1 MSDEPTA
8 AKQESPKRLFVPSL
22 TVLIFAISMSSI
34 TLSIFLPEIAI
45 TFLGSAD
52 QGAVGIASQTGTVNG
67 AAEVVLAFLMG
78 ALAVRFRHK
87 SLLIAGAVLVV
98 FSNVGSFFAPDFI
111 TFQIFFALEGAG
123 SVMVSILAITLI
135 GNNFA
140 SNKKARAVSWF
151 VAGTYLAGLVG
162 VPVLLLISNVA
173 GWRWIF
179 LLFTLPVS
187 LAGLFL
193 AVIAI
198 PFTATGLQPILGTY
212 YYVRNFRKVLTN
224 KSASICLIGTL
235 VGNTSVVALFVLT
248 FYRQQFSL
256 SINWAVGIGLI
267 NTTFFVVGS
276 LIGGK
281 LISRF
286 GSKPVAVLCGLV
298 SGILT
303 MAFFNIPLLWPAL
316 IVNFASVIIGAFGV
330 PAFICLVVDQVPES
344 RGTMMSLHRIA
355 RNAGEAVGAAI
366 GGVLLALF
374 SYQVLGLGFGVIMIA
389 SAAIFFIAKQP
400 TET

>member
-1 MSDEPTA
+1 M
-8 AKQESPKRLFVPSL
+8 
-22 TVLIFAISMSSI
+22 
-34 TLSIFLPEIAI
+34 
-45 TFLGSAD
+45 
-52 QGAVGIASQTGTVNG
+52 GIASQTGTVNS
-67 AAEVVLAFLMG
+67 AAEVILAFLMS

-87 SLLIAGAVLVV
+87 SLLIAGAVIVV

-173 GWRWIF
+173 GWRSIF

-198 PFTATGLQPILGTY
+198 PSTTTGQQPILGTY
-212 YYVRNFRKVLTN
+212 NYVRNFRQVLTN
-224 KSASICLIGTL
+224 KSASTCLIGTL
-235 VGNTSVVALFVLT
+235 VGNAAVVALFVLA

-267 NTTFFVVGS
+267 NTAFFVIGS

-286 GSKPVAVLCGLV
+286 GSKPVAVLCGIV
-298 SGILT
+298 SGVLT
-303 MAFFNIPLLWPAL
+303 MAFFNIPNLWLAL
-316 IVNFASVIIGAFGV
+316 PVNFASVIIGAFAI

-355 RNAGEAVGAAI
+355 RNAGEAI

-389 SAAIFFIAKQP
+389 SAVIFLLAKQP

>member
-1 MSDEPTA
+1 MSLPLLNRNL
-8 AKQESPKRLFVPSL
+8 PKRLFVPSL

-34 TLSIFLPEIAI
+34 TLSIFLPEIAK

-52 QGAVGIASQTGTVNG
+52 QSAVGIASQTGAVNA

-135 GNNFA
+135 GNNFV

-162 VPVLLLISNVA
+162 VPVLLLISNVV

-235 VGNTSVVALFVLT
+235 VGNASVVALFVLT

-267 NTTFFVVGS
+267 NTTFLVVGS

-281 LISRF
+281 LINHF
-286 GSKPVAVLCGLV
+286 GSKTVAVLCGLV
-298 SGILT
+298 SGVLT
-303 MAFFNIPLLWPAL
+303 MAFFNIPILWFAL
-316 IVNFASVIIGAFGV
+316 IVNFASVIIGAFAV

-355 RNAGEAVGAAI
+355 RNAGEAIGAAI
-366 GGVLLALF
+366 GGVLLTLF

-389 SAAIFFIAKQP
+389 SPPFS
-400 TET
+400 